1 MTQGLLEGGG
11 RGGERMQTS
20 SSSAVAAVAAVGRGA
35 TRSLATGAVGANAA
49 SAGAVAVKLKKV
61 REVCR
66 KPSAHWVGDGFN
78 VWPVFANKA
87 FTKAISPFLMFDYAA
102 PKEFPA
108 ALSKRGVGMH
118 PHRGF
123 ETITIAFQGSIEH
136 GDSKGNRGV
145 IGPGDVQWMTAGK
158 GIVHEEFHSREFAKE
173 GGTLEMCQLW
183 LNLPAKYKMVEPRYQ
198 AILKGDIP
206 QVPLVLGGE
215 GKRADEGDGYCRVIA
230 GNFEGTE
237 GAAATH
243 SPVNLWDVKL
253 ATPGTAFDFGVGEGH
268 NTVIF
273 VRRGKILVEG
283 NELGQADVAILG
295 TEGNC
300 VRCSGVDANSEF
312 LVLSGLPFDEPIAA
326 RGPFVMNTAQ
336 ELMEAIRDFQSGTN
350 GFEGSY

>member
-1 MTQGLLEGGG
+1 
-11 RGGERMQTS
+11 MQTTTT
-20 SSSAVAAVAAVGRGA
+20 SAAAAAASAAGRGA
-35 TRSLATGAVGANAA
+35 TRSLASGAAGGAVEAMH
-49 SAGAVAVKLKKV
+49 LKRV

-102 PKEFPA
+102 PKQFPA
-108 ALSKRGVGMH
+108 SLSKRGVGMH

-123 ETITIAFQGSIEH
+123 ETITIAFQGEIEH

-158 GIVHEEFHSREFAKE
+158 GIVHEEFHSKKFSRE

-183 LNLPAKYKMVEPRYQ
+183 LNLPAKSKMVEPRYQ
-198 AILKGDIP
+198 PILRGEIP
-206 QVPLVLGGE
+206 QVALVPAGSE
-215 GKRADEGDGYCRVIA
+215 GKRAEEGEGYCRVIA
-230 GNFEGTE
+230 GNFDGTQ
-237 GAAATH
+237 GAAETH

-253 ATPGTAFDFGVGEGH
+253 CTPGAAYDFGVGEGH

-273 VRRGKILVEG
+273 VRRGKVSVEG
-283 NELGQADVAILG
+283 NELAQADVAILG

-300 VRCSGVDANSEF
+300 VRCSAVDPDSEF

-326 RGPFVMNTAQ
+326 RGPFVMNTPQ